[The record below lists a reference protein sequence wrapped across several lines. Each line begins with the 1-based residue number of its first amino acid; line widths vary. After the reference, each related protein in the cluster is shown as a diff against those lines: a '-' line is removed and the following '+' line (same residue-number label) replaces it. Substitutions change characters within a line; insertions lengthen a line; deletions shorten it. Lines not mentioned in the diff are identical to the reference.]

1 MEEDLKNDH
10 MCIRQSTTV
19 LATPSRDPL
28 TQLRCL
34 PTFVTAPLGTHGSCR
49 TIAVTSRAL
58 FGWRAEP
65 TGQRVSSEFLAET
78 DGDKQVPSIVM
89 VRALVHVVEYVF
101 QRPDIK
107 RQEQA

>member
-1 MEEDLKNDH
+1 M
-10 MCIRQSTTV
+10 
-19 LATPSRDPL
+19 
-28 TQLRCL
+28 
-34 PTFVTAPLGTHGSCR
+34 
-49 TIAVTSRAL
+49 
-58 FGWRAEP
+58 
-65 TGQRVSSEFLAET
+65 SSEFLAET